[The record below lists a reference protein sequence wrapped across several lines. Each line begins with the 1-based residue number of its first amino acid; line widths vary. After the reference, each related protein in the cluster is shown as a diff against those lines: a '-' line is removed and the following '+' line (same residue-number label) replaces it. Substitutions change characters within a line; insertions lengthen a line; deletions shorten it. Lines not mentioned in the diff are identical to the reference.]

1 MEGHVKVTVLSLS
14 RYEGGED
21 KLAFAGK
28 GLLRRGGEG
37 WHLRYTAASPDG
49 SHLATDLRLENG
61 VATLRNIT
69 GNYTMTLDE
78 NKITQARIP
87 TAMGTLTMDVHT
99 RSLTWQLEETPGR
112 IIMDYTL
119 TVLGQTVSD
128 LHLTVYL
135 TYE

>member
-1 MEGHVKVTVLSLS
+1 MEGHVKVTILSLS

-28 GLLRRGGEG
+28 GLLRREGEG

-61 VATLRNIT
+61 AATLRNIT
-69 GNYTMTLDE
+69 GDYTMTLDKE
-78 NKITQARIP
+78 NTTKTRVPTQ
-87 TAMGTLTMDVHT
+87 MGALTMDVTT
-99 RSLTWQLEETPGR
+99 RSLDWQLEEAPGR

-119 TVLGQTVSD
+119 TALGQTVSD

>member
-1 MEGHVKVTVLSLS
+1 MEGHVNVTILSLS

-21 KLAFAGK
+21 RLAFAGK
-28 GLLRRGGEG
+28 GLLRRQGEG

-61 VATLRNIT
+61 VAALRNIT
-69 GNYTMTLDE
+69 GDYTMTLDKE
-78 NKITQARIP
+78 ATTQARIP
-87 TAMGTLTMDVHT
+87 TAMGALTMDVHT
-99 RSLTWQLEETPGR
+99 RSLDWQLEDAPGR

-119 TVLGQTVSD
+119 TALGQTVSD